1 MHCFSSSIRFQTQD
15 QDRSFFVLGD
25 PSDVYKRSDEALLYP
40 RKPDLGDRTKHL
52 VLFYPRRL
60 LARGDVR
67 AKDIRRST
75 RPIPPDRR
83 GDQTKHSVLW
93 ASWLSLSS
101 LFAISTL
108 LSPLSLLSP
117 LALLSS
123 LSPLSSIALLSS
135 LSSNYHMLSSL
146 WIIILIKLL
155 SSLLFLSNYH
165 HNYHSYQ
172 VINIIII
179 LIKLSS

>member
-1 MHCFSSSIRFQTQD
+1 MHCFSSSIRFQTLD
-15 QDRSFFVLGD
+15 QVHFC
-25 PSDVYKRSDEALLYP
+25 
-40 RKPDLGDRTKHL
+40 
-52 VLFYPRRL
+52 PRRPL
-60 LARGDVR
+60 WCLQ
-67 AKDIRRST
+67 KIRRST
-75 RPIPPDRR
+75 LVPSETRPWRSDKALGPFLPSETARPRR
-83 GDQTKHSVLW
+83 CQSERYQTKHSPHSPRQTWRSDKALG
-93 ASWLSLSS
+93 SLGK
-101 LFAISTL
+101 LTFPLLALRHLHPVISP
-108 LSPLSLLSP
+108 SALLSP

-179 LIKLSS
+179 LTKLSS

>member
-1 MHCFSSSIRFQTQD
+1 MGIRKSEFVFCKCTVSVPQSD
-15 QDRSFFVLGD
+15 FKLWIRSFFVLGD

-93 ASWLSLSS
+93 AS
-101 LFAISTL
+101 
-108 LSPLSLLSP
+108 
-117 LALLSS
+117 
-123 LSPLSSIALLSS
+123 
-135 LSSNYHMLSSL
+135 
-146 WIIILIKLL
+146 
-155 SSLLFLSNYH
+155 
-165 HNYHSYQ
+165 
-172 VINIIII
+172 
-179 LIKLSS
+179 